1 MLSGAGVLSPFSVP
15 AEVPTSVFGDKLREQ
30 VEERLAFYET
40 GQPPRKNLE
49 VMKEAVV
56 EVRLRGGGRVPWSE
70 VMSLCCPDLLWRPKT
85 DLMRLIRPVALGG
98 PGLGTAD
105 ELPLPPRPARWWPR

>member
-1 MLSGAGVLSPFSVP
+1 MGGREELLQWRHFWTWCQRWRLQPGPALSPF

-40 GQPPRKNLE
+40 GEVPRKNLE

-56 EVRLRGGGRVPWSE
+56 EASAEGGLRGPHCW
-70 VMSLCCPDLLWRPKT
+70 
-85 DLMRLIRPVALGG
+85 A
-98 PGLGTAD
+98 
-105 ELPLPPRPARWWPR
+105 

>member
-1 MLSGAGVLSPFSVP
+1 MNGDSCGLSGARGGGGGRRGGGAVLSPSPVP

-40 GQPPRKNLE
+40 GEPPRKNLE

-56 EVRLRGGGRVPWSE
+56 EVRLAGPRRAVGCDVKVRSLTPHGG
-70 VMSLCCPDLLWRPKT
+70 K
-85 DLMRLIRPVALGG
+85 RLI
-98 PGLGTAD
+98 
-105 ELPLPPRPARWWPR
+105 

>member
-1 MLSGAGVLSPFSVP
+1 MLSPLCPLP

-40 GQPPRKNLE
+40 GEPPRKNLE

-56 EVRLRGGGRVPWSE
+56 EVRRKRRREGGG
-70 VMSLCCPDLLWRPKT
+70 
-85 DLMRLIRPVALGG
+85 
-98 PGLGTAD
+98 
-105 ELPLPPRPARWWPR
+105 

>member
-1 MLSGAGVLSPFSVP
+1 MAALLGVVVPALAPSAPPCPLSPF

-40 GQPPRKNLE
+40 GEVPRKNLE

-56 EVRLRGGGRVPWSE
+56 EASGEGGCAGRVVGRDESSEPDQPFGGGQS
-70 VMSLCCPDLLWRPKT
+70 
-85 DLMRLIRPVALGG
+85 
-98 PGLGTAD
+98 
-105 ELPLPPRPARWWPR
+105 